1 MVAAEEGNMSS
12 MWPAIVSG
20 LSAIVFYSVGIA
32 FIDLIE
38 RQRIRS
44 RRAELRRRL
53 FR

>member
-1 MVAAEEGNMSS
+1 MNSL
-12 MWPAIVSG
+12 WPAIVGG
-20 LSAIVFYSVGIA
+20 LSAVVFYGVGVV

-53 FR
+53 LR

>member
-1 MVAAEEGNMSS
+1 MNSL
-12 MWPAIVSG
+12 WPAIVGG
-20 LSAIVFYSVGIA
+20 LSAIVFYGVGVA

-53 FR
+53 LR

>member
-1 MVAAEEGNMSS
+1 MSS
-12 MWPAIVSG
+12 MWPAIVGG
-20 LSAIVFYSVGIA
+20 LSAIAFYGIGVA

-53 FR
+53 F